1 MEIGVDRLREALN
14 GDREF
19 RIHAR
24 YWNTQF
30 RIVTDTQ
37 TLLVKLVDGSVA
49 AVDPGATPF
58 DGWDFQL
65 AGTDEQWAALLA
77 PVPPPFFQDYYCA
90 MLYHGFRIEGNM
102 KMIMAY
108 YPAVRRTREVLRQV
122 VVDGQPVAA

>member
-1 MEIGVDRLREALN
+1 MQIDANALQDALN
-14 GDREF
+14 SDREF

-24 YWNTQF
+24 YWNAQF

-37 TLLVKLVDGSVA
+37 TLLVRLIDGIVATVDA
-49 AVDPGATPF
+49 GATPF

-65 AGTDEQWAALLA
+65 AGTDEQWAALLS

-108 YPAVRRTREVLRQV
+108 YPAVRRTREILRQV
-122 VVDGQPVAA
+122 VLTGQSVAA

>member
-1 MEIGVDRLREALN
+1 MKIDADRLRNALN
-14 GDREF
+14 ADPEF

-24 YWNTQF
+24 YWTVQF
-30 RIVTDTQ
+30 RIVTDEQ
-37 TLLVKLVDGSVA
+37 NLLVKLIEGDVVTVDAGV
-49 AVDPGATPF
+49 TPF

-65 AGTDEQWAALLA
+65 AGTDAQWAALLA

-108 YPAVRRTREVLRQV
+108 YPAIRRTREVLAQV
-122 VVDGQPVAA
+122 VAGNRSVAA